1 MTLSGGKSFAYRYY
15 KNPNGKATIVLLTGG
30 IGLSDLFCMHFERF
44 AKDFSV
50 ITFDYQIQFENNAEF
65 AAAVVELL
73 KKLDEKVWLVGQSL
87 GGIVAQIIAKNYPEI
102 VEGMVLSNTCSLSGN
117 MSSEAYDHLKK
128 MIENQKKAKK
138 MLRFVPFSLYKKL
151 IKQAVM
157 KKITADF
164 TEKEKSLMENLCDV
178 MLKLLTKEY
187 EYHMIDFLVDSENH
201 FGMVSDDFAKFDDRV
216 LLILSED
223 DNTFNQACKD
233 ALISIMTNPTVVTNI
248 TGGHLALLVKLD
260 KYADTVSDYI
270 IKRG

>member
-1 MTLSGGKSFAYRYY
+1 
-15 KNPNGKATIVLLTGG
+15 
-30 IGLSDLFCMHFERF
+30 MHFERF

-187 EYHMIDFLVDSENH
+187 TAF
-201 FGMVSDDFAKFDDRV
+201 
-216 LLILSED
+216 
-223 DNTFNQACKD
+223 
-233 ALISIMTNPTVVTNI
+233 
-248 TGGHLALLVKLD
+248 
-260 KYADTVSDYI
+260 
-270 IKRG
+270 